1 MSSQEDGGFEEEG
14 PKTTDAKGNV
24 KVTKKLFVKTGNR
37 VVPMPL
43 PEKAQTTGIKNMFDS
58 SGEING
64 GSEINHQ
71 RDLMIKMFQDMLAK
85 HSQPGSKPMD
95 PQTMQQMS
103 SFMQMME
110 TMNHTPQPIASSTPR
125 GPI

>member
-24 KVTKKLFVKTGNR
+24 KVVNSKKLFGKAGKR

-43 PEKAQTTGIKNMFDS
+43 QEKPKETAIKNMFDS

-64 GSEINHQ
+64 GSEINH
-71 RDLMIKMFQDMLAK
+71 
-85 HSQPGSKPMD
+85 
-95 PQTMQQMS
+95 
-103 SFMQMME
+103 
-110 TMNHTPQPIASSTPR
+110 
-125 GPI
+125 